1 MNRKHLFAFHPV
13 QICCLEVWVRGT
25 NVFWNCVVCSYICL
39 AETERALDKKEGKI
53 KSSNCTYLSFVVVY
67 YDYFLLFLFWKVKIY
82 WLNGYVLK
90 GYTAIL
96 CMQLLKLVYYM
107 WSMWAHVHQLPKRL
121 KLKAAKLHVFISKF
135 YQIHKRCFKSCVQ
148 LR

>member
-13 QICCLEVWVRGT
+13 QICCLEKCGWGEPTCFETVWYAVIYMFGGNRT
-25 NVFWNCVVCSYICL
+25 L
-39 AETERALDKKEGKI
+39 HKKEGKI
-53 KSSNCTYLSFVVVY
+53 KSSNCTYLSFVVY
-67 YDYFLLFLFWKVKIY
+67 YFLYFEVKIY

-90 GYTAIL
+90 GYVLSL
-96 CMQLLKLVYYM
+96 CIQLLKLVYYM

-135 YQIHKRCFKSCVQ
+135 YQIHKRCFKSCMQ

>member
-1 MNRKHLFAFHPV
+1 MRYDEQETFICFSPCANLLFGSVGEGNQRVLKLCGMQYIYVWRKPSSW
-13 QICCLEVWVRGT
+13 Q
-25 NVFWNCVVCSYICL
+25 
-39 AETERALDKKEGKI
+39 KEGKI
-53 KSSNCTYLSFVVVY
+53 KSSNCTYLSFVVY
-67 YDYFLLFLFWKVKIY
+67 YFLYFEVKIY

-90 GYTAIL
+90 GYVLSL
-96 CMQLLKLVYYM
+96 CIQLLKLVYYM

>member
-1 MNRKHLFAFHPV
+1 MLFTLCKFVVWKCGWGEPTCFETVWYAVIYIWRKP
-13 QICCLEVWVRGT
+13 
-25 NVFWNCVVCSYICL
+25 
-39 AETERALDKKEGKI
+39 RALDKKEGKI

-67 YDYFLLFLFWKVKIY
+67 YYFYFEVKIY